1 MADSMK
7 AIKSRIKSV
16 ESTRQ
21 ITKAMELVATG
32 KLRHAR
38 ERIEHSRPFFEILN
52 KTLQEIRRDNKDFSS
67 PFTREA
73 EEGARTCRIVIAG
86 DRGLAG
92 GYNSNLF
99 KAVNAQP
106 GDLILPIGRKAVELY
121 RRRGFDIL
129 TDEYAV
135 AEDVSIGNCG
145 AIGQTLAKEFLA
157 GSFGRLTINYTSFVN
172 VLTQTPAS
180 MEILPVSSQE
190 DQTDAKTNLIIYE
203 PSAEAVFNSIIPQ
216 YISGIIYGALCES
229 YASEVSARRSAME
242 SANKNADEMI
252 SSLSLKYNRARQ
264 AAITQELTEI
274 VAGSEK

>member
-1 MADSMK
+1 MAESMK

-38 ERIEHSRPFFEILN
+38 ERIEHSRPFFEILHD
-52 KTLQEIRRDNKDFSS
+52 TLNEISSDNKDFSS
-67 PFTREA
+67 PFTRPADENS
-73 EEGARTCRIVIAG
+73 RTCRIVIAG

-99 KAVNAQP
+99 RSVGAEEN
-106 GDLILPIGRKAVELY
+106 DIILPIGRKAVELY
-121 RRRGFDIL
+121 KRRGYEIL
-129 TDEYAV
+129 TEEYAV
-135 AEDVSIGNCG
+135 AEDVSLGNC
-145 AIGQTLAKEFLA
+145 AAMGQTLAKAFLE
-157 GSFGRLTINYTSFVN
+157 GRFGRLTVSFTSFVN

-180 MEILPVSSQE
+180 IEILPLT
-190 DQTDAKTNLIIYE
+190 TDRERGSKSGLIIYE

-216 YISGIIYGALCES
+216 YISGIVYGALCES
-229 YASEVSARRSAME
+229 IASEVSARRSAME

-274 VAGSEK
+274 VAGSEA